1 MINEAIFRAAFW
13 FLLGSLW
20 LMRVI
25 ILHNVRLETG
35 RFRVV
40 QKAVQREGRWLFIGR
55 TALLGYTMIL
65 LALYAYNPA
74 WIGVLSIAVPVWLRW
89 VGFGLGLASLGL
101 WTWTQAILGKEWSA
115 QLQVKAEHRLV
126 TGGPYAW
133 VRHPMYTAMFGMG
146 AAFAFLTA
154 NWGFFIFAVAMIAG
168 FVLRAP
174 REEQMLLDAFGE
186 EYRAYQQKTG
196 RFFPRLGKI

>member
-1 MINEAIFRAAFW
+1 MVNEAIFRAAFW
-13 FLLGSLW
+13 FLVASLW

-25 ILHNVRLETG
+25 ISRNVRKDTG
-35 RFRVV
+35 LFRVDP
-40 QKAVQREGRWLFIGR
+40 KGVQREGRWLFIGR

-65 LALYAYNPA
+65 LVLYAYNPT
-74 WIGVLSIAVPVWLRW
+74 WFGVLSIALPGWLRW
-89 VGFGLGLASLGL
+89 AGFGLGLASLGL
-101 WTWTQAILGKEWSA
+101 WTWTQAILGKEWSP

-154 NWGFFIFAVAMIAG
+154 NWGFVIFAAAMIAG

-174 REEQMLLDAFGE
+174 
-186 EYRAYQQKTG
+186 
-196 RFFPRLGKI
+196 